1 MTVGELA
8 LAMDPGTRCA
18 MRGTCEKTIYGKGL
32 PCPYDGP
39 AEEPE
44 DRQRLVEVCGAEFAE
59 GTSCCTGDQV
69 EELASN
75 FRQVEQLLSPCPA
88 CRNNFRSFFCG
99 FTCSPNQATFLN
111 VTSTKESNTG
121 ELAVKSTDF
130 FVGERYGTAFYDSC
144 KDVKL
149 SASSDFVVKVVFGGA
164 KDYQS
169 LFEFFGRKSPAGS
182 PFQINFPPANATPPE
197 MTPFDAPTRNCY
209 DADIASR
216 CSCIDCPDVCP
227 ALPPQPTPNGPPVC
241 HVGLLPC
248 LSFILILAYGL
259 AVLGFAV
266 GYAVERTI
274 RRRREKMYERVAL
287 SAETNSLSSP
297 RLHTRGLVG
306 AGSLAQYVD
315 EDSQPESRDFGRN
328 LLDPVETVQP
338 RQYKLNNILRRFFY
352 RLGLWTAT
360 KPFLTFAVVF
370 LIMGLLNIG
379 WEKFEVE
386 TDPVRLWVAKTSE
399 SRQQKEFFDENFGPF
414 YRPQQIFITSAP
426 SATTNEKPPVL
437 SYDHLKYWFKVEKDI
452 RNLKSEPNGYTLR
465 DVCFKPAGPRGA
477 CVVQSVAAWFGNDL
491 DDYDED
497 TWAEHLEECAAR
509 PAECLP
515 DFQQPLKPVNVLGGI
530 PKHES
535 VLKSDAMVVTYV
547 VSDSLD
553 TEVQAKALEWERT
566 LREYLTNLSERIE
579 DEAGMQI
586 AFSTGVSLEEE
597 LNKSTN
603 TDVKIVVLSYLAMFL
618 YVSLTLG
625 NGSVSPG
632 EEGLGSSLVRW
643 ARNFPKLFSRS
654 SSSSSALSVDSRSAP
669 RLFPRIPS
677 SLFTGSKFTLG
688 LFGIALVILSV
699 STSVGFFSAC
709 GVKVTLIIAEVIPF
723 LVLAVGVDNVF
734 ILVHELDRQNLLH
747 GPNAAIQAHHQQFSR
762 GAMSPTN
769 SSHRSPFGN
778 SSTSTHDDD
787 ADVASMPLFLSPEE
801 RVARTLARM
810 GPSILL
816 STITETT
823 AFFLGALVPMPA
835 VRNFALYA
843 AGSVFLNAILQVT
856 VFMSALLL
864 DLKRVE
870 ASRVD
875 CFPCIRL
882 PSRIALVDAPPSGS
896 GIGRLARLIRRY
908 YAPWLLKPV
917 VKVAVLVVFSG
928 LFIASVIMIQYLK
941 LGLDQKLALPSDSY
955 LVDYFQQMEA
965 YLEVGPPVYFIAR
978 NLDTTHRAGQQAL
991 CGRFTTCQEYSL
1003 ANILEVER
1011 ARSESSFIS
1020 EPAASWIDDFFAW
1033 LKPEADSCCRVRKND
1048 PEVFCT
1054 PRDRERLCQPCFKD
1068 REPAWNITMRGL
1080 PEGEEFMR
1088 YLKQWLESPT
1098 TEDCPVAGKASY
1110 GTALSISPEG
1120 DEVVAS
1126 HFRSFHSPLK
1136 TQDDFI
1142 NSFEAAHRVAQ
1153 EISEHTGTD
1162 VFPYSLHYVFFD
1174 QYAHI
1179 IAMTQE
1185 VLGLGLAAVLLVT
1198 AILLG
1203 SWRTGMIVTGVVGLT
1218 VVSVMGVMA
1227 LWGIML
1233 NAISLV
1239 NLVISL
1245 GIAVEFCAHVARAFM
1260 NAGSG
1265 VTLEPGHPAGQK
1277 ERDERM
1283 WTALVDVGPSVL
1295 SGITFTKLIG
1305 MCVLALTRS
1314 KLLEIYY
1321 FRMWLTLIVS
1331 GALHGLVLL
1340 PVVLSIAGGPGFPMQ
1355 EADEEWMSNV
1365 MRNDYEYA
1373 PFMAD
1378 DTSVNSDLDLLSL
1391 ISSLLKLL
1399 VLLLNDLLLLEYDL
1413 LENDLLL
1420 LLVLDLERENDL
1432 DRLERTEYDL
1442 ERERERLG
1450 ERLRGPRPRRMG
1462 ERERERS
1469 VRRNPPRAPPPP
1481 RAPRREAYPP
1491 REVL

>member
-1 MTVGELA
+1 MAVDEFT
-8 LAMDPGTRCA
+8 LAMDQEPRCS
-18 MRGTCEKTIYGKGL
+18 MRDSCGKKGIFGRDL

-39 AEEPE
+39 PQEPD
-44 DRQRLVEVCGAEFAE
+44 DRQHLVDICGPEFAE
-59 GTSCCTGDQV
+59 GPTCCTTAQVDELAKNFQQV
-69 EELASN
+69 EPII
-75 FRQVEQLLSPCPA
+75 SPCPA
-88 CRNNFRSFFCG
+88 CRNNFRSFFCT
-99 FTCSPNQATFLN
+99 FTCSPYQAAFLN
-111 VTSTKESNTG
+111 ITSTQESSSG
-121 ELAVKSTDF
+121 REAVESADF
-130 FVGERYGTAFYDSC
+130 FVGERYGTGFFDSC
-144 KDVKL
+144 KDLKL
-149 SASSDFVVKVVFGGA
+149 GAASDFVMDVIFGGA
-164 KDYQS
+164 KDYPS
-169 LFEFFGRKSPAGS
+169 FLKFLGDKSDTGS
-182 PFQINFPPANATPPE
+182 PFQINFPPANTTPSDLTALDP
-197 MTPFDAPTRNCY
+197 PARNCY
-209 DADIASR
+209 DSELASR
-216 CSCIDCPDVCP
+216 CSCIDCSDVCP
-227 ALPPQPTPNGPPVC
+227 TLPPQSPPNGPPIC

-259 AVLGFAV
+259 AVLGFGIGFV
-266 GYAVERTI
+266 VERTI
-274 RRRREKMYERVAL
+274 RRRRERMYERVAL

-297 RLHTRGLVG
+297 RIHTRGLVG

-315 EDSQPESRDFGRN
+315 EDSQPASRDFGRN

-352 RLGLWTAT
+352 RLGLWTST

-379 WEKFEVE
+379 WKKFEVE

-426 SATTNEKPPVL
+426 SPTTNEKPPVL
-437 SYDHLKYWFKVEKDI
+437 SYEHLKYWFKVEKDI

-477 CVVQSVAAWFGNDL
+477 CVVQSVAAWFGNDF

-497 TWAEHLEECAAR
+497 TWAGQLEHCAAY
-509 PAECLP
+509 PTDCLP

-530 PKHES
+530 PKNES
-535 VLKSDAMVVTYV
+535 VLNSEAIVVTYV

-553 TEVQAKALEWERT
+553 IEIQAKALEWERS
-566 LREYLTNLSERIE
+566 LREYLVNLSERIE
-579 DEAGMQI
+579 AEAGLRI

-597 LNKSTN
+597 INKSTN

-632 EEGLGSSLVRW
+632 EESLGSSLLRW
-643 ARNFPKLFSRS
+643 AKNFPKLFSRS
-654 SSSSSALSVDSRSAP
+654 GSSSSALSVDSRSAP
-669 RLFPRIPS
+669 RLFPRFPS

-699 STSVGFFSAC
+699 STSVGFFSLC

-747 GPNAAIQAHHQQFSR
+747 GPNAAMQAHHHPSSR
-762 GAMSPTN
+762 GALSPTN

-778 SSTSTHDDD
+778 GSSSTHEDD
-787 ADVASMPLFLSPEE
+787 ADVASMPLFLSAEE

-843 AGSVFLNAILQVT
+843 AGSVFINAMLQVT

-908 YAPWLLKPV
+908 YAPWLLKPT
-917 VKVAVLVVFSG
+917 VKAAVLVMFSG
-928 LFIASVIMIQYLK
+928 LFIVSVIMIQYLK
-941 LGLDQKLALPSDSY
+941 LGLDQKLALPSESY
-955 LVDYFQQMEA
+955 LVNYFDHMAA
-965 YLEVGPPVYFIAR
+965 YLEVGPPVYFVSR
-978 NLDTTHRAGQQAL
+978 NVDTTQRTGQQAL
-991 CGRFTTCQEYSL
+991 CGRFTTCQPYSL

-1011 ARSESSFIS
+1011 QRKESSFIS
-1020 EPAASWIDDFFAW
+1020 EPTASWIDDFFAW
-1033 LKPEADSCCRVRKND
+1033 LNPDQEQCCRVRKGD
-1048 PEVFCT
+1048 PSMFCT
-1054 PRDRERLCQPCFKD
+1054 PRDRDSLCRPCFEG
-1068 REPAWNITMRGL
+1068 REPAWNITMKGL
-1080 PEGEEFMR
+1080 PEGEEFMT
-1088 YLKQWLESPT
+1088 YLKRWLESPT
-1098 TEDCPVAGKASY
+1098 NEDCPVAGKASF
-1110 GTALSISPEG
+1110 GTALSLDSEG
-1120 DEVVAS
+1120 NSVTAS
-1126 HFRSFHSPLK
+1126 HFRTFHSPLK

-1153 EISEHTGTD
+1153 EISDYTGTD

-1265 VTLEPGHPAGQK
+1265 VTLEVGHPAGQK

-1321 FRMWLTLIVS
+1321 FRMWLTLIIS

-1340 PVVLSIAGGPGFPMQ
+1340 PVVLSIAGGAGFPMQ
-1355 EADEEWMSNV
+1355 EVDEEWMSNV
-1365 MRNDYEYA
+1365 MRHDYEYA
-1373 PFMAD
+1373 PFLTDAD
-1378 DTSVNSDLDLLSL
+1378 SVAS
-1391 ISSLLKLL
+1391 
-1399 VLLLNDLLLLEYDL
+1399 E
-1413 LENDLLL
+1413 
-1420 LLVLDLERENDL
+1420 
-1432 DRLERTEYDL
+1432 
-1442 ERERERLG
+1442 
-1450 ERLRGPRPRRMG
+1450 
-1462 ERERERS
+1462 
-1469 VRRNPPRAPPPP
+1469 
-1481 RAPRREAYPP
+1481 
-1491 REVL
+1491 